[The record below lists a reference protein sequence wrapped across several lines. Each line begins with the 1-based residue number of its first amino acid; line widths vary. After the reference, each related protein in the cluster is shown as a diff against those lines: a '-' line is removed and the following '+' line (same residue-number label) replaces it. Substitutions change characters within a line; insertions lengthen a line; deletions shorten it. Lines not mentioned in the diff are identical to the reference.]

1 MFNKIGRQT
10 PTNSY
15 VIPYKSTLGYETVEV
30 YNNTTRMYVDK
41 HYVYGSDIY
50 FLRDQRAI
58 IEATLAK
65 ESRIVY
71 YKNILREYSDIG
83 ADKIKKTKIQGTLA
97 TSYLNNRRIRCTKRV
112 LCY

>member
-1 MFNKIGRQT
+1 M
-10 PTNSY
+10 
-15 VIPYKSTLGYETVEV
+15 
-30 YNNTTRMYVDK
+30 DK

-71 YKNILREYSDIG
+71 YINILREYSDID
-83 ADKIKKTKIQGTLA
+83 ADKIKNSKSKEPWQHLISTIGNFAALKGYDAIDMDGIFGQKHIIV
-97 TSYLNNRRIRCTKRV
+97 LNRGMLIINEK
-112 LCY
+112 